1 MTEGQMNRGGRPAAH
16 ARTDEAATSGALAQ
30 RPEHAERI
38 EIARK
43 AGGAGRRLIGAVTP
57 IRVTRKAGR

>member
-1 MTEGQMNRGGRPAAH
+1 MNRGRRPAAQ
-16 ARTDEAATSGALAQ
+16 AGTEETATSRAPLAQ
-30 RPEHAERI
+30 RPEQAERI

-43 AGGAGRRLIGAVTP
+43 AAGARRRLIGAVTP